1 MHTYRAGRDRGYIF
15 WIGTLDGHP
24 MVDVGSGE
32 LNESIELA
40 TCLLAAHFHPRF
52 TVLSG
57 TAGAQNA
64 ELMWATWSWAGTRW
78 TNRPATMSS
87 VVTRQGKDPIGPR
100 SRRSR
105 PRWRPSRHRVRRSP
119 ALRKSARVR
128 CSHPAD
134 LPPEGGS
141 GTRRDLFQELS

>member
-1 MHTYRAGRDRGYIF
+1 
-15 WIGTLDGHP
+15 

-32 LNESIELA
+32 LNESIEFA

-87 VVTRQGKDPIGPR
+87 VVTRQGKDPIGAQIAAQQAAMETIEAPGAAQPGLAQVR
-100 SRRSR
+100 SRALQPPGR
-105 PRWRPSRHRVRRSP
+105 PAAGGRLGHSP
-119 ALRKSARVR
+119 
-128 CSHPAD
+128 
-134 LPPEGGS
+134 
-141 GTRRDLFQELS
+141 